1 MDPNT
6 HLERAVAQAKKIVAG
21 VRDDQLTAP
30 TPCSEWDVK
39 ALLAHLV
46 GGALMSSAAAREG
59 SVPQSV
65 MQQVMSPDLVG
76 DDFREKYSAA
86 ADEMLDAFRDPAVA
100 GKMIELPF
108 GTMPG
113 QVVHSIFTLDTAI
126 HAADLAHATGQSFD
140 DAELAEASL
149 EVGRRNEQMMG
160 DALRSPNV
168 FGPEQPCHDDAPAT
182 TRLLA
187 FAGRKV

>member
-39 ALLAHLV
+39 ALLAHML
-46 GGALMSSAAAREG
+46 GGALMSGAGAREG
-59 SVPQSV
+59 SVPAS
-65 MQQVMSPDLVG
+65 MMGDMGRPDFVG
-76 DDFREKYSAA
+76 ADFRERYASA
-86 ADEMLDAFRDPAVA
+86 ADEMVVALNDPSVA
-100 GKMIELPF
+100 GKTIELPF

-113 QVVHSIFTLDTAI
+113 PVVHRIFTMDTTI

-140 DAELAEASL
+140 DAELAEATVEMAREAEAAPGSF
-149 EVGRRNEQMMG
+149 
-160 DALRSPNV
+160 LRSPGV
-168 FGPEQPCHDDAPAT
+168 LGPEQPCHDDAPAA

-187 FAGRKV
+187 FAGRSV